1 MNPHPVQMLDPVFRC
16 LDEMIED
23 YGLYLFMG
31 LVYVAILFLVW
42 VLSGGLRRR
51 LFKGKP
57 VPSIPPVIIVPLPGR
72 PPQLPE
78 TFNPFP
84 PPQSRIGPMM
94 TGLGIERTGHTS

>member
-31 LVYVAILFLVW
+31 LVYVAIPFLAW
-42 VLSGGLRRR
+42 VLCGGLRRA
-51 LFKGKP
+51 LFKGKS
-57 VPSIPPVIIVPLPGR
+57 VPHLPPVIIIPLPGR
-72 PPQLPE
+72 RPQPPE

-84 PPQSRIGPMM
+84 PYHGR
-94 TGLGIERTGHTS
+94 HDCDCDAHWD